1 VLEELQSSPS
11 SHYDASFQPI
21 YESLSVLGFD
31 CKEWCCLANQG
42 HASCPSFVC
51 VARCDGARS
60 LEVLSN
66 G

>member
-1 VLEELQSSPS
+1 VLAELRSSPS
-11 SHYDASFQPI
+11 SHYGASFRPT

-31 CKEWCCLANQG
+31 CKEWCCSANQD
-42 HASCPSFVC
+42 HASYPSFVC
-51 VARCDGARS
+51 VARCDDARS